1 MLIQALFLMSWPVS
15 IFKCIS
21 YKHAGKKPA
30 PFQGIRA
37 PGSFDVCKVSAAAV
51 YRLGKQRKIP
61 WPTPVAGAQVQGMG
75 EMPTKF
81 SLLVSA
87 AIYHL
92 LLAPFS
98 KSNCKPMRYAGLF
111 FG

>member
-1 MLIQALFLMSWPVS
+1 
-15 IFKCIS
+15 
-21 YKHAGKKPA
+21 
-30 PFQGIRA
+30 
-37 PGSFDVCKVSAAAV
+37 
-51 YRLGKQRKIP
+51 
-61 WPTPVAGAQVQGMG
+61 MG